1 MKHCF
6 YRLTAA
12 YNMRI
17 VQVMEAEHRYQQGFY
32 ALAHNV
38 RMCCAV
44 GRLFFKPV
52 YTVAWAGCPCCPI

>member
-17 VQVMEAEHRYQQGFY
+17 FQVMEAEHRYQQGFQ
-32 ALAHNV
+32 ALARIV
-38 RMCCAV
+38 RTRCAV
-44 GRLFFKPV
+44 GRLFFNSQF
-52 YTVAWAGCPCCPI
+52 IQ